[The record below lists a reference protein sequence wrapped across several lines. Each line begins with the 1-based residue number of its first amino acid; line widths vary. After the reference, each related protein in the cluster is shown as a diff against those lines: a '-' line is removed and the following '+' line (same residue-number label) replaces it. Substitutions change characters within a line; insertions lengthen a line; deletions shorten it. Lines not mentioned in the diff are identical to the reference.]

1 MRLKAS
7 KIVQSAENRLEMVF
21 CDQIPKQ
28 NLLSEK
34 NSFLIKVVQ
43 RRPKSFK
50 NRSETTST
58 VKQHKL
64 LKLVENVQNY

>member
-1 MRLKAS
+1 ML
-7 KIVQSAENRLEMVF
+7 QSAENRLEMVF

-28 NLLSEK
+28 NPLSEK

-50 NRSETTST
+50 TRSETTNT
-58 VKQHKL
+58 VKQHKI
-64 LKLVENVQNY
+64 